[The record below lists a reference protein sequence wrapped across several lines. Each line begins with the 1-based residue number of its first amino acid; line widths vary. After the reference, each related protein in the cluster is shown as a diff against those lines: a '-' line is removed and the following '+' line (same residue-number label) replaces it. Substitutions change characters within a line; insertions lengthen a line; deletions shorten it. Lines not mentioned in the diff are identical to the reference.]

1 MPILLKDVLTALTVP
16 DLKDLASHLPSEKP
30 TRKNEI
36 VDFIVAQLLGPEVKA
51 IWSGLD
57 ELQRQAVAECVHHPH
72 GLYSKDQFRAKYGAE
87 PAFRLTG
94 VKSHQYTGNR
104 LSALGLFIHYAREI
118 NGSLVPD
125 DLRARLKQFVPAPPP
140 VAMRGID
147 ALPEED
153 GLTLRL
159 GEPDALRELAVMLST
174 IEQTRIQVS
183 EKTAQPGAA
192 SLRALVAALPDGD
205 FYPWVEKKRKWDTEV
220 GPIRAFAWPLL
231 LQAGGL
237 AARNG
242 SRLALTPAGI
252 KALSASAADVLR
264 VLWRKWL
271 KTTWFDEFSRV
282 DAIKG
287 QGGKGRVMTAVAG
300 RRTVIEE
307 ALRQCPVGGWLAVDE
322 FSRYMRAAGLEFAV
336 AHDPWSLYVC
346 SRDYGSL
353 GYEGYGGWNILQDRY
368 IFALLMEYA
377 ATLGIV
383 DVAFR
388 DPVNAR
394 SDYRHM
400 WGVDDLSCLSRY
412 DGLRYIRLTRLG
424 AYILGL
430 ADAYRPAETK
440 PSAALSVLPSLRINV
455 VGGTLNP
462 EESLLLER
470 WAEPVQPGCW
480 LLDRSRTLTAVEK
493 GFDIDELRRFLEA
506 RDDMPLPDPVE
517 SFIRQSAKN
526 GRALKLAGS
535 AVLVECRD
543 AEVAEAIASHK
554 ETAALCKSAGGKT
567 LVVRSEQLEKFRERV
582 RLLGFGM
589 AV

>member
-1 MPILLKDVLTALTVP
+1 MPILLKDVLTSFTVP
-16 DLKDLASHLPSEKP
+16 DLKDLAIHLPGEKP
-30 TRKNEI
+30 PRKNEL
-36 VDFIVAQLLGPEVKA
+36 VEFIAAALLGPEVKV

-57 ELQRQAVAECVHHPH
+57 ELQRQAVAECVHHPR
-72 GLYSKDQFRAKYGAE
+72 GLYSKERFHAKYGAE
-87 PAFRLTG
+87 PAFKLPG
-94 VKSHQYTGNR
+94 VKSHHLVGER
-104 LSALGLFIHYAREI
+104 LSALRLFIHYVREV

-125 DLRARLKQFVPAPPP
+125 DLRARLKQFVPVPPSVAPQC
-140 VAMRGID
+140 IES
-147 ALPEED
+147 LPEED

-159 GEPDALRELAVMLST
+159 GEPDALREVAVMLNT
-174 IEQTRIQVS
+174 IEQTRVQVS
-183 EKTAQPGAA
+183 EKTALPGAT
-192 SLRALVAALPDGD
+192 SLRTLMAALPGGD
-205 FYPWVEKKRKWDTEV
+205 FYPWVEKTHKWEQEI

-242 SRLALTPAGI
+242 SRLALTPTGI

-264 VLWRKWL
+264 GLWRKWL
-271 KTTWFDEFSRV
+271 KTTSFDEFSRV
-282 DAIKG
+282 DTIKG
-287 QGGKGRVMTAVAG
+287 QAAKGRVMTAVAP
-300 RRTVIEE
+300 RRAAIEE
-307 ALRQCPVGGWLAVDE
+307 ALRHCPVGRWLAVDE
-322 FSRYMRAAGLEFAV
+322 FSRYMRAANFDFSV
-336 AHDPWSLYVC
+336 VHDPWSLYVC

-388 DPVNAR
+388 DPDKAR
-394 SDYRHM
+394 RDFRGM
-400 WGVDDLSCLSRY
+400 WGTDDLRFLSRY
-412 DGLRYIRLTRLG
+412 DGLRYIRLTPLG

-430 ADAYRPAETK
+430 ADEYRPAETV
-440 PSAALSVLPSLRINV
+440 PSAVLSVLPSLRINV
-455 VGGTLNP
+455 VGGALNP

-470 WAEPVQPGCW
+470 WAEPVQAGCW
-480 LLDRSRTLTAVEK
+480 LLDRGKALAAVEK
-493 GFDIDELRRFLEA
+493 GFDIGELQRFLEA

-526 GRALKLAGS
+526 GRALKAIGS
-535 AVLVECRD
+535 AVLIECQD
-543 AEVAEAIASHK
+543 AEVAATIAGHK
-554 ETAALCKSAGGKT
+554 ETAALCRPAGGKM

-582 RLLGFGM
+582 RVLGFGM

>member
-1 MPILLKDVLTALTVP
+1 
-16 DLKDLASHLPSEKP
+16 
-30 TRKNEI
+30 
-36 VDFIVAQLLGPEVKA
+36 
-51 IWSGLD
+51 
-57 ELQRQAVAECVHHPH
+57 
-72 GLYSKDQFRAKYGAE
+72 
-87 PAFRLTG
+87 
-94 VKSHQYTGNR
+94 
-104 LSALGLFIHYAREI
+104 
-118 NGSLVPD
+118 
-125 DLRARLKQFVPAPPP
+125 
-140 VAMRGID
+140 
-147 ALPEED
+147 
-153 GLTLRL
+153 
-159 GEPDALRELAVMLST
+159 
-174 IEQTRIQVS
+174 
-183 EKTAQPGAA
+183 
-192 SLRALVAALPDGD
+192 
-205 FYPWVEKKRKWDTEV
+205 
-220 GPIRAFAWPLL
+220 
-231 LQAGGL
+231 
-237 AARNG
+237 
-242 SRLALTPAGI
+242 
-252 KALSASAADVLR
+252 
-264 VLWRKWL
+264 
-271 KTTWFDEFSRV
+271 
-282 DAIKG
+282 
-287 QGGKGRVMTAVAG
+287 
-300 RRTVIEE
+300 
-307 ALRQCPVGGWLAVDE
+307 
-322 FSRYMRAAGLEFAV
+322 
-336 AHDPWSLYVC
+336 
-346 SRDYGSL
+346 
-353 GYEGYGGWNILQDRY
+353 
-368 IFALLMEYA
+368 MEYA

-480 LLDRSRTLTAVEK
+480 LLDRGRALAAVEK

-526 GRALKLAGS
+526 GRALKVAGS
-535 AVLVECRD
+535 AVLIECRD

>member
-16 DLKDLASHLPSEKP
+16 DLKDLASHLPGEKP

-72 GLYSKDQFRAKYGAE
+72 GLYSKEQFRAKYGAE

-192 SLRALVAALPDGD
+192 SLRALLVALPGGD